1 MKAHSPTSS
10 RPSADPG
17 EPAEGRAAGPD
28 KSGDKAPDKSGDK
41 AGGGGGDKRERILD
55 AAERVFARQGFYQ
68 SRVSEIAR
76 DAGVAD
82 GTIYLYFKSKD
93 DLLISLFE
101 SRMEHVNQRL
111 AQALADQVTPI
122 DKLMALVRTY
132 LGLVRD
138 HRELAEVLTIELRQS
153 AKFMKEYASP
163 RFGAFLKLVASV
175 IAEGQERGEFATSV
189 PAPHVARMI
198 FGIIDELA
206 LAWLLGRGEHF
217 DLLAAED
224 WVGML
229 VLDGLK
235 PRAEA
240 RYPSQSNRTTRPA
253 PRRSRAAATR
263 AGTGDAETG

>member
-1 MKAHSPTSS
+1 MKPHSSTSS
-10 RPSADPG
+10 RTPG
-17 EPAEGRAAGPD
+17 GSDEQAQEPAAGPD
-28 KSGDKAPDKSGDK
+28 RPADKA
-41 AGGGGGDKRERILD
+41 GGGDKRERILD
-55 AAERVFARQGFYQ
+55 AAERVFARQGFFH

-101 SRMEHVNQRL
+101 SRMERVNQRM
-111 AQALADQVTPI
+111 ATALANQVTPT
-122 DKLMALVRTY
+122 DKLMSLVRTH

-138 HRELAEVLTIELRQS
+138 NPALAEVLTIELRQS
-153 AKFMKEYASP
+153 TKFMKEYANP
-163 RFGAFLKLVASV
+163 RFGEFLKLVASV
-175 IAEGQERGEFATSV
+175 VAEGQERGEFVTGV
-189 PAPHVARMI
+189 PAPHAARMI

-217 DLLAAED
+217 DLLEAAD

-235 PRAEA
+235 PRPEA
-240 RYPSQSNRTTRPA
+240 RYPSSSAATP
-253 PRRSRAAATR
+253 PVPSAATR
-263 AGTGDAETG
+263 PGTSDAETG